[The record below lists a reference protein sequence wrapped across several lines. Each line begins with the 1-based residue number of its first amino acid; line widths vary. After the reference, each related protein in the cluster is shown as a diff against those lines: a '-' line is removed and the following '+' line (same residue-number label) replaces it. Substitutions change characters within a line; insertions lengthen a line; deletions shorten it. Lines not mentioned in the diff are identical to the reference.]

1 MTVTR
6 NRKITIYL
14 DNSITPELRA
24 WLAKSGDSY
33 GGRRLLRMGYL
44 LEQSGLA
51 DQIMLLATQKGMVQA
66 SEFDLVAKA
75 VELLA
80 PLQAPVQPEQPT
92 IEAIP
97 ETPTAIKAI
106 PEQTKQPEPEAK
118 TPKSSLFAAGRK
130 D

>member
-6 NRKITIYL
+6 NKKITIYL
-14 DNSITPELRA
+14 DNNITPELRA
-24 WLAKSGDSY
+24 WLAKNGDSY
-33 GGRRLLRMGYL
+33 GGRRLLRLGYL

-51 DQIMLLATQKGMVQA
+51 DQIMLLATQKGMAQA

-80 PLQAPVQPEQPT
+80 PLQTPVQPEQPT
-92 IEAIP
+92 IEAAP
-97 ETPTAIKAI
+97 ETATTITAIT
-106 PEQTKQPEPEAK
+106 EQVNQPEPETK
-118 TPKSSLFAAGRK
+118 IPKKSLFAAGRK

>member
-6 NRKITIYL
+6 NKKITIYL
-14 DNSITPELRA
+14 DNNITPELRA
-24 WLAKSGDSY
+24 WLAKNGDSY

-51 DQIMLLATQKGMVQA
+51 DQIMLLATQKGMAQA

-80 PLQAPVQPEQPT
+80 PLQTPVQPEQPT
-92 IEAIP
+92 IEAAP
-97 ETPTAIKAI
+97 ETATTITAIT
-106 PEQTKQPEPEAK
+106 EQVNQPEPETK
-118 TPKSSLFAAGRK
+118 IPKKSLFAAGRK